1 MLYNICL
8 QSVISLYQNYIKG
21 MINLKIKTIE
31 EKDFIT
37 VKNLITDA
45 FTHDEHG
52 YNDEA
57 ELVAK
62 IRNTKEYIPELEVV
76 AEDEGILGYAL
87 LSEVYL
93 NSAHQQYTGLVLAPI
108 AVNPDS
114 QKSGVGKL
122 LMNELEK
129 RAKALDYEFISIL
142 GHPEYYTKFGY
153 KPASKYNILSPF
165 KDVPDET
172 FMIKEIKDDYLK
184 DKEGTIQYSEAFN

>member
-1 MLYNICL
+1 M
-8 QSVISLYQNYIKG
+8 ISLYQNYIKG

-45 FTHDEHG
+45 FTHDELG
-52 YNDEA
+52 YNGEA

-62 IRNTKEYIPELEVV
+62 IRTTKEYIAGLEVV

-93 NSAHQQYTGLVLAPI
+93 KNQQQQYTGLVLAPI

-129 RAKALDYEFISIL
+129 RAKTFDYGFISIL

-153 KPASKYNILSPF
+153 EPASKYNINSPYEGI
-165 KDVPDET
+165 PDEA

-184 DKEGTIQYSEAFN
+184 DKAGTIQYSEAFN

>member
-1 MLYNICL
+1 MLYNRCL
-8 QSVISLYQNYIKG
+8 LKNYFLYQNYIKG
-21 MINLKIKTIE
+21 MINLKIRTIE

-37 VKNLITDA
+37 VEKLITDA
-45 FTHDEHG
+45 FTHNEHG
-52 YNDEA
+52 YDDEA
-57 ELVAK
+57 ELVVK
-62 IRNTKEYIPELEVV
+62 IRRTKEYIPELEVV

-93 NSAHQQYTGLVLAPI
+93 KDNQEQYTGLVLAPI

-129 RAKALDYEFISIL
+129 RAKALDYGFISIL
-142 GHPEYYTKFGY
+142 GWQGYYTKFGY
-153 KPASKYNILSPF
+153 QPASNYNIVPPYEGI
-165 KDVPDET
+165 PDEA
-172 FMIKEIKDDYLK
+172 FMIKEIKEDYLK

>member
-1 MLYNICL
+1 M
-8 QSVISLYQNYIKG
+8 
-21 MINLKIKTIE
+21 KIKTIE

-52 YNDEA
+52 YNGEA

-62 IRNTKEYIPELEVV
+62 IRKTKEYIPALEVV

-93 NSAHQQYTGLVLAPI
+93 NSQQQYTGLVLAPI

-129 RAKALDYEFISIL
+129 RAKTLDYGFISIL
-142 GHPEYYTKFGY
+142 GHPEYYSKFGY
-153 KPASKYNILSPF
+153 ESASKYNIIPPY
-165 KDVPDET
+165 KDVPDEA

-184 DKEGTIQYSEAFN
+184 DKEGTIQYSEAFK